1 MNPKQS
7 KLREN
12 QAQMH
17 PTWNVENKTY
27 RKIFE
32 KVRKIKF
39 FTGHIWTKVL
49 SFKKILTIC
58 FCVRHLNQQSGKK
71 SILALEK
78 DVQNMK

>member
-1 MNPKQS
+1 MMFGSRFFEGIVNNTFPNMVQGKIYRFTNSMNPKQS

-12 QAQMH
+12 QAQMY

-39 FTGHIWTKVL
+39 FTGHI
-49 SFKKILTIC
+49 
-58 FCVRHLNQQSGKK
+58 
-71 SILALEK
+71 
-78 DVQNMK
+78 